1 MRALTM
7 AFHFHQVCSEKRRPS
22 EHVVEKNIPDAF
34 IASGLERWL
43 RVRQIGEVV
52 IAGVITNNSVE
63 SSARTAGSLGF
74 TTIVAADA
82 AFTFDRRDLNGRLW
96 AAEEVHALSLSNL
109 AMDYA
114 QVLTS
119 AEILERAQR
128 G

>member
-1 MRALTM
+1 M
-7 AFHFHQVCSEKRRPS
+7 P
-22 EHVVEKNIPDAF
+22 
-34 IASGLERWL
+34 
-43 RVRQIGEVV
+43 
-52 IAGVITNNSVE
+52 
-63 SSARTAGSLGF
+63 
-74 TTIVAADA
+74 

>member
-1 MRALTM
+1 MGGTWKGDEADCAAQRPCRQARMRALTM

-63 SSARTAGSLGF
+63 SSARS
-74 TTIVAADA
+74 
-82 AFTFDRRDLNGRLW
+82 R
-96 AAEEVHALSLSNL
+96 
-109 AMDYA
+109 
-114 QVLTS
+114 
-119 AEILERAQR
+119 
-128 G
+128 